1 MAVNTPFESY
11 QTDVL
16 FLLVGSNPLPNYV
29 AAQLLAKETVVLL
42 HSTST
47 TKVAERLERQLRKEP
62 QNLAVHFYT
71 IPESDGPV
79 IASEVE
85 KAVRSFPAGK
95 TVGLNYTGGTKPMAV
110 YSYRSLFQMSPR
122 TVFSYLDA
130 RTLSMVIDPGSGP
143 VQRIPVGRHIS
154 MTLEQIAS
162 LHGYEIEESRKSP
175 RNELIAAA
183 IADVHLAPDGMQ
195 QWRKWLNTWGPVV
208 SLPDL
213 IQFPALA
220 PVIQAF
226 ADVCGGSATEDGV
239 AAALGFQCLNQCGKY
254 FVGGWLEDYVLKA
267 LTQVNQQLQLDD
279 YACEMKLKASGRP
292 DFELDAA
299 LTIVYQLFA
308 ISCIVTEKKSE
319 AKEHLLELFVR
330 AGQLGGDEARFAAV
344 TFCYDEKQRKHVS
357 ELQSEVTEAWDAAG
371 KIRVFGRRHIP
382 DLANHLLQWFRE
394 ANQETP

>member
-1 MAVNTPFESY
+1 MSNPFNGY
-11 QTDVL
+11 QTDIL

-29 AAQLLAKETVVLL
+29 ATHLLAKDTVVLL
-42 HSTST
+42 HSTKT
-47 TKVAERLERQLRKEP
+47 TRVAERLARQLRKER
-62 QNLAVHFYT
+62 QDLAVHFYT
-71 IPESDGPV
+71 IPESDGPI

-95 TVGLNYTGGTKPMAV
+95 TAGLNYTGGTKPMAV

-143 VQRIPVGRHIS
+143 VQRIPVGRQIS

-162 LHGYEIEESRKSP
+162 LHGYEIKESRKSP
-175 RNELIAAA
+175 RNKLIAAA

-195 QWRKWLNTWGPVV
+195 QWRNWLNTWSSGA
-208 SLPDL
+208 SLPDMNR
-213 IQFPALA
+213 FPALT

-226 ADVCGGSATEDGV
+226 AHVCWGSATESGV
-239 AAALGFQCLNQCGKY
+239 AAALGFQRLNQCGKY
-254 FVGGWLEDYVLKA
+254 FVGGWLEDYVIEA

-279 YACEMKLKASGRP
+279 YACEMKLKAAKRP

-299 LTIVYQLFA
+299 LTIGYQLFA
-308 ISCIVTEKKSE
+308 ISCIVSEEKGK
-319 AKEHLLELFVR
+319 AKEHLLEIFVR

-344 TFCYDEKQRKHVS
+344 TFCDDRNVGALH
-357 ELQSEVTEAWDAAG
+357 SEVTEAWDAAG
-371 KIRVFGRRHIP
+371 KIRVFGRRHIR
-382 DLANHLLQWFRE
+382 DLSTHLLQWFRE
-394 ANQETP
+394 ANQGTL